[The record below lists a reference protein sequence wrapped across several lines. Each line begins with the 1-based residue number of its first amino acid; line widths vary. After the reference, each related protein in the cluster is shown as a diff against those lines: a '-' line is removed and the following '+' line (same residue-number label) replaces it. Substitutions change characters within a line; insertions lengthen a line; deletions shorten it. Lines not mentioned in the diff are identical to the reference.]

1 MRPEKLTI
9 TAFGPFKDT
18 VVVDFTSLGN
28 EGLYL
33 ITGATGS
40 GKTTLFDALSY
51 ALYGVTTSQNFRD
64 AEQMRSHYSKGD
76 AVTSVELTFKEK
88 GKSYRIKRIPAQKRP
103 KKRGNGFVEE
113 AASAEL
119 HLPDGKTLTKKDQIN
134 GKIEEIVG
142 MTAEQF
148 SQIVML
154 AQGQFSRFLISKTE
168 EKSALF
174 KKLFNTDNY
183 GRLQESLQQKAKEA
197 EEVYKSVR
205 IGQSTLINSID
216 ADDDSKWKDRLDEIK
231 ESKILPP
238 DFDVIINGIEKELS
252 EQNEKV
258 SSAFEVC
265 TAEETSLMSQ
275 IDKYNEKSDLT
286 EKLSIKKCELVK
298 AEYELEKA
306 CDKVWS
312 NTERQKKKDS
322 NLVEITHLTS
332 LLHKYDE
339 LESYRKNA
347 YEKREFIKEK
357 DQELDSLKNSIDETK
372 ADLEKLTAELR
383 EIEDIQKNLDEAT
396 EEDFKILS
404 RLRILDE
411 IRKKVEDI
419 TRKKEALEQ
428 IRTSLE
434 AMKKEKESLED
445 EISVYVKQK
454 DEIETVLFSLENA
467 ENDALAIRKHVETAK
482 ALKSDYDSI
491 ITFKKQ
497 LDESEKEIAECVN
510 ELNRAKSMHL
520 DILNSIYL
528 SGAASYAGNLE
539 EGKPCPVCGS
549 LHHPSPAVFDGKS
562 YTQEDLAK
570 AKRAED
576 EAEERFRTIEKE
588 KSQISGI
595 IETLKSNIER
605 LRNTLPEEF
614 QEKQIEEIVSLMA
627 VKEKEA
633 KADVKKKEVLTSR
646 LNSLISQLS
655 EMVEKLQM
663 KKEYIRSD
671 ESKEEIYVDNLEELK
686 KTTEWDVKEAGI
698 SLDELDESLEK
709 LKEEK
714 EASEVLINT
723 IRKAKER
730 DVEIS
735 KEIEKLREVQ
745 KEKEEK
751 KIKLMLE
758 ITVQKEQLNADV
770 KLMERLS
777 SELSYKNKSEVKEM
791 ISGLENENIEH
802 DNLIKKANDEYG
814 KANALKSSLIS
825 VTDQIREQI
834 ASIPDYDISELTKRK
849 DEVEKRKVDLDSKRV
864 DCKAKLKSI
873 IDVKSRY
880 EKSES
885 ESSILREK
893 WAMFK
898 ELSDVA
904 SGKMSGENKLTLET
918 FVQVRYLNRILQKA
932 NEKLLRMSNG
942 QYEMERCENARNKSQ
957 KMGLDIDVMDHFTGK
972 KRPAST
978 LSGGEIFK
986 ASLSL
991 ALGLSEV
998 IQMNSGAVR
1007 IETMFVDEGFGTLDE
1022 DSLHSAVN
1030 TLSSLA
1036 SKGRLVGVISHV
1048 QELKERIEKQIVV
1061 EKSNSGS
1068 TVKMRF

>member
-1 MRPEKLTI
+1 MKLSTNLEENI
-9 TAFGPFKDT
+9 HKAQELLP
-18 VVVDFTSLGN
+18 LGKSFDLVTRQ
-28 EGLYL
+28 LYL
-33 ITGATGS
+33 GETKGFWI
-40 GKTTLFDALSY
+40 
-51 ALYGVTTSQNFRD
+51 GV
-64 AEQMRSHYSKGD
+64 
-76 AVTSVELTFKEK
+76 
-88 GKSYRIKRIPAQKRP
+88 
-103 KKRGNGFVEE
+103 NGFLKVE
-113 AASAEL
+113 
-119 HLPDGKTLTKKDQIN
+119 I
-134 GKIEEIVG
+134 
-142 MTAEQF
+142 
-148 SQIVML
+148 
-154 AQGQFSRFLISKTE
+154 
-168 EKSALF
+168 
-174 KKLFNTDNY
+174 
-183 GRLQESLQQKAKEA
+183 LQQ
-197 EEVYKSVR
+197 
-205 IGQSTLINSID
+205 I
-216 ADDDSKWKDRLDEIK
+216 
-231 ESKILPP
+231 
-238 DFDVIINGIEKELS
+238 F
-252 EQNEKV
+252 
-258 SSAFEVC
+258 
-265 TAEETSLMSQ
+265 
-275 IDKYNEKSDLT
+275 SDLQNPLYT
-286 EKLSIKKCELVK
+286 
-298 AEYELEKA
+298 
-306 CDKVWS
+306 
-312 NTERQKKKDS
+312 Q
-322 NLVEITHLTS
+322 NL
-332 LLHKYDE
+332 K
-339 LESYRKNA
+339 
-347 YEKREFIKEK
+347 
-357 DQELDSLKNSIDETK
+357 
-372 ADLEKLTAELR
+372 
-383 EIEDIQKNLDEAT
+383 IEDIQKNLDEAT

-549 LHHPSPAVFDGKS
+549 LHHPSPAVSDGKS

-777 SELSYKNKSEVKEM
+777 SEL
-791 ISGLENENIEH
+791 IH
-802 DNLIKKANDEYG
+802 
-814 KANALKSSLIS
+814 
-825 VTDQIREQI
+825 
-834 ASIPDYDISELTKRK
+834 
-849 DEVEKRKVDLDSKRV
+849 
-864 DCKAKLKSI
+864 
-873 IDVKSRY
+873 
-880 EKSES
+880 
-885 ESSILREK
+885 
-893 WAMFK
+893 
-898 ELSDVA
+898 
-904 SGKMSGENKLTLET
+904 
-918 FVQVRYLNRILQKA
+918 
-932 NEKLLRMSNG
+932 
-942 QYEMERCENARNKSQ
+942 
-957 KMGLDIDVMDHFTGK
+957 
-972 KRPAST
+972 
-978 LSGGEIFK
+978 
-986 ASLSL
+986 
-991 ALGLSEV
+991 
-998 IQMNSGAVR
+998 
-1007 IETMFVDEGFGTLDE
+1007 
-1022 DSLHSAVN
+1022 
-1030 TLSSLA
+1030 
-1036 SKGRLVGVISHV
+1036 
-1048 QELKERIEKQIVV
+1048 
-1061 EKSNSGS
+1061 
-1068 TVKMRF
+1068 